1 MARLHIF
8 DHPLMHNK
16 LSYLRDKTTPSYQF
30 RNTVR
35 ELAMLMAYEVTND
48 LPVYNVD
55 VETPLAIA
63 HCQRVEES
71 KLVIVPIL
79 RAGLGMVDGFLQL
92 LPACRVGHIGM
103 SRDEETHIPEAYYHK
118 LPKDIADCIVIVV
131 DPMLATGGSAV
142 DAITFLKEQGVTNIK
157 FVGILGA
164 QAGIDHLQKSH
175 PDVSIYLAEK
185 DEVLNENAYIVPGL
199 GDAGDRIF
207 GTV

>member
-8 DHPLMHNK
+8 DHPLIHTK
-16 LSYLRDKTTPSYQF
+16 VGYLRDKTTPSYQF

-35 ELAMLMAYEVTND
+35 ELSMLMAYEVTDD
-48 LPVYNVD
+48 LPVSEID
-55 VETPLAIA
+55 IETPLAVA
-63 HCQRVEES
+63 HCQRVEET

-118 LPKDIADCIVIVV
+118 LPKDIAECIVIVV

-164 QAGIDHLQKSH
+164 QAGIDHLQESH

-185 DEVLNENAYIVPGL
+185 DDILNENAYIVPGL